1 MFPKIT
7 SPLKSTWLNV
17 EGANYLWDELF
28 TSDFNRYSKRISWRK
43 SSVGFRLYQL
53 NRYKKPFH
61 GVVTRPNRV
70 EVEVVTDLLNRFDG
84 VIALGGGAPIN
95 KSIRELL
102 GAATY
107 PVIFI
112 DVSIAQAANRIGFN
126 KDRPLLLINPRQQW
140 LSLMSVRRPIYEELA
155 STVVS
160 SDNHK
165 PSEVAKKITQ
175 MIKSFI

>member
-1 MFPKIT
+1 MNNKVVLIGPPGAGKT
-7 SPLKSTWLNV
+7 SIGKSLAKEMGLAFIDSDSEIEKKMNKKVSEIFV
-17 EGANYLWDELF
+17 ENGE
-28 TSDFNRYSKRISWRK
+28 DF
-43 SSVGFRLYQL
+43 FRQ
-53 NRYKKPFH
+53 
-61 GVVTRPNRV
+61 V

-102 GAATY
+102 GVATY

-155 STVVS
+155 STIVS

-165 PSEVAKKITQ
+165 PSEVAKKISQ
-175 MIKSFI
+175 KIKSLI

>member
-1 MFPKIT
+1 MNNKVVLIGPPGAGKTSIGKSLAKEMGLAFIDSDSEIEKKMNKKI
-7 SPLKSTWLNV
+7 SEIFV
-17 EGANYLWDELF
+17 ENGE
-28 TSDFNRYSKRISWRK
+28 DF
-43 SSVGFRLYQL
+43 FRQ
-53 NRYKKPFH
+53 
-61 GVVTRPNRV
+61 V
-70 EVEVVTDLLNRFDG
+70 EVEVVTDLLIRFDG

-155 STVVS
+155 SAVVS

-175 MIKSFI
+175 MIKSLI